1 MKITIDE
8 VGRLLA
14 TAAST
19 HLSDQEAR
27 YFSDCIVASHLR
39 KAPRMLPIKE
49 AIADLNVWKNNDGRE
64 VGTLVDNAGVTIFD
78 FNGLAPSLKIRAI
91 HDEIERKAKKNGIA
105 AVGFRNSSGIITLNM
120 WSAELA
126 KRDMI
131 AICMFN
137 GGTECCVPHGARK
150 GVLGTNPIAYAIPT
164 ATDPI
169 LLDMATTEIPFFELK
184 AAKEDKLPLK
194 PNAALDQNGLF
205 TTDAGQALN
214 DNGVANL
221 LPMGGGFKGY
231 GIVMLIEVLTG
242 PLVHSLLST
251 EQTSGWNPKEY
262 GFLMIGI
269 DVGSFVDVALFKQN
283 VSNMCATIRSLPPA
297 EGYSEVQIPGDRGHT
312 HQKRCMSSGNMDID
326 KTLLEELR
334 LLAQ

>member
-1 MKITIDE
+1 MKISIDD

-14 TAAST
+14 AAAAT
-19 HLSDQEAR
+19 HVSDQEAR

-39 KAPRMLPIKE
+39 KSPRMMPVKD
-49 AIADLNVWKNNDGRE
+49 AIADLNIWKNSDGRA
-64 VGTLVDNAGVTIFD
+64 VGTLVDKPGVTIFD
-78 FNGLAPSLKIRAI
+78 FNGLAPSLKIRSL
-91 HDEIERKAKKNGIA
+91 HDEIERKARGNGIA

-120 WSAELA
+120 WAAELA

-137 GGTECCVPHGARK
+137 GGTDCCVPHGARK
-150 GVLGTNPIAYAIPT
+150 GVMGTNPIAYAIPT
-164 ATDPI
+164 ATDPM

-184 AAKEDKLPLK
+184 AAKENKLPLK
-194 PNAALDQNGLF
+194 PNAAVDPDGLL

-214 DNGVANL
+214 DDGVANL

-251 EQTSGWNPKEY
+251 EQASGWNPKEY

-269 DVGSFVDVALFKQN
+269 DVGSFVDLSFFKQN

-297 EGYSEVQIPGDRGHT
+297 EGYSGVQIPGDRGHT
-312 HQKRCMSSGNMDID
+312 HQKRCMSSGEMDID
-326 KTLLEELR
+326 EASLDALR
-334 LLAQ
+334 LLTH